1 MKMRSAMVGVLAWTV
16 GVQAVSAQTTSA
28 PTGQLQY
35 SYIEVG
41 FAVGTPDEDYA
52 SDGTT
57 SVSIGDAAIFNFGGS
72 FALNE
77 TVFFEAGIALQKQ
90 DITVSVPGSAF
101 YGDLDTNILYFGLG
115 AHFPIQ
121 ERVDLYGVVGFAKAD
136 QELSIAGVTE
146 SADDNGLALR
156 FGLRAMASDAS
167 EFGLYYAKLDFDEA
181 ETVDGVGGE
190 IRFHTNSQFS
200 LGLEAQVGS
209 DFTTIGAS
217 ARFGF

>member
-1 MKMRSAMVGVLAWTV
+1 MVGVLAWTV

-35 SYIEVG
+35 SYLELG
-41 FAVGTPDEDYA
+41 FAVGTPDEDYV
-52 SDGTT
+52 SDGTNSL
-57 SVSIGDAAIFNFGGS
+57 SVGDAAIFSLQGS
-72 FALNE
+72 FAVNE
-77 TVFFEAGIALQKQ
+77 TVFLEAGIALQKQ
-90 DITVSVPGSAF
+90 DITLSVPGGVF
-101 YGDLDTNILYFGLG
+101 NGDFDTNILYFGLG

-136 QELSIAGVTE
+136 QELSIAGDTA
-146 SADDNGLALR
+146 SGDDNGLALR
-156 FGLRAMASDAS
+156 FGLRAMASDVS
-167 EFGLYYAKLDFDEA
+167 ELGLYYARLDFDEA
-181 ETVDGVGGE
+181 ETTDGVGGE
-190 IRFHTNSQFS
+190 IRFHTSSQFS